1 MSKVY
6 VKSAGAPYT
15 HEITAR
21 SHHWVSDEPRDSDG
35 QDQGPTPYELLLGA
49 LGSCTAITAQMY
61 ARRKDWPLEAIEVEL
76 EQNRIHT
83 EDCEDCEQKEGTV
96 LEIQMTLRLSGY
108 LTEEQEQRVLEIAN
122 KCPVKKSLEHEIK
135 IRSRLG

>member
-15 HEITAR
+15 HEITSR
-21 SHHWVSDEPRDSDG
+21 SHGWISDEPKDSDG
-35 QDQGPTPYELLLGA
+35 QDRGPTPYELLLSA

-61 ARRKDWPLEAIEVEL
+61 ARRKEWPLESLEVEL
-76 EQNRIHT
+76 EQSRIHAK
-83 EDCEDCEQKEGTV
+83 DCEDCEQEEGMV
-96 LEIQMTLRLSGY
+96 LEIYMTLRLSGY
-108 LTEEQEQRVLEIAN
+108 LTEEQEKRILEIAN
-122 KCPVKKSLEHEIK
+122 KCPVKKSLEGEIK